1 MIHLRTLRAASPSHL
16 KGKRVLVR
24 VDFNVPL
31 RDGVITDDSR
41 ITAVLPTLR
50 YLVEQG
56 SKVIIMTHLGRPDGK
71 VVSSLKLDPVAK
83 HLSDVFDQEVIKAPN
98 CVGSEV
104 HDIVKRMKM
113 GDVVLLENTRF
124 FPEDEANDPFFSK
137 ELASLGDV
145 FVNDAFGVAHRAHA
159 STYGV
164 AELLPSYAG
173 LLLEH
178 EVQALSHLLDDVVQ
192 KPFVMIF
199 GGAKIK
205 DKLGV
210 IRHFLERADT
220 ILVGGGIANTFL
232 AAQGFGVGASLYE
245 PDMLNV
251 ARDTLLDAE
260 KHHDR
265 FGVPD
270 DVVCADEISD
280 DAETVTV
287 PVSDVIGSMRI
298 LDIGRRTVRRYCD
311 LIARAGTVVWNGP
324 MGLFEMKPFADGSRL
339 IAEAVSQS
347 TAATYIGGGDTLKM
361 LDAFEIPESNFTHV
375 STGGGAMLKFLE
387 GEELPVLRVLAR

>member
-1 MIHLRTLRAASPSHL
+1 MPLRTLRSAPSSQL

-31 RDGVITDDSR
+31 TGGHVSDDAR

-56 SKVIIMTHLGRPDGK
+56 SKVVIMTHLGRPEGK
-71 VVSSLKLDPVAK
+71 VVDELKLDPIAA
-83 HLSDVFDQEVIKAPN
+83 HLSDVFNQAVIKAPN
-98 CVGSEV
+98 CIGPEV
-104 HDIVKRMKM
+104 ESIVKQMKM

-124 FPEDEANDPFFSK
+124 FPEDELNDPLFSGK
-137 ELASLGDV
+137 LASLADV

-164 AELLPSYAG
+164 ACLLPSYAG

-178 EVQALSHLLDDVVQ
+178 EVRELSHLLNDAVE

-210 IRHFLERADT
+210 IQNFLERADT

-232 AAQGFGVGASLYE
+232 AAEGFDVGSSLYE
-245 PDMLNV
+245 PDMLDI
-251 ARDTLLDAE
+251 ARDTLADAE

-265 FGVPD
+265 FGVPE
-270 DVVCADEISD
+270 DVVCADLISEHAQSLD
-280 DAETVTV
+280 L
-287 PVSDVIGSMRI
+287 PVSDVIGEMKI
-298 LDIGRRTVRRYCD
+298 LDVGRSTVRRYCD
-311 LIARAGTVVWNGP
+311 LIAKARTVVWNGP
-324 MGLFEMKPFADGSRL
+324 MGLFELKPFAQGSRL
-339 IAEAVSQS
+339 IAEAVAQS
-347 TAATYIGGGDTLKM
+347 PAATYIGGGDTLKM
-361 LDAFEIPESNFTHV
+361 LEAFGIPESKFTHV

-387 GEELPVLRVLAR
+387 GKELPVLKVLQS